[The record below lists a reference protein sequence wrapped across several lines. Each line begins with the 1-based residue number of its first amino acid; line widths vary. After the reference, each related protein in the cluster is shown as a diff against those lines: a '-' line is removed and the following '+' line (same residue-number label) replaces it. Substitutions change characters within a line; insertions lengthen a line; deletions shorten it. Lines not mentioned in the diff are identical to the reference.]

1 MNAIPS
7 NVLLSNERC
16 LLSIEYKVLD
26 FQFMQIAIFF
36 NVSTLNE
43 LIDDNENFCCIRNY
57 FGELASKFFGH

>member
-57 FGELASKFFGH
+57 FGKLASKFFGN